1 MIMHN
6 PPHPGEILKSLC
18 IDPLG
23 LSITEASEALGVSR
37 KKLSDILKG
46 RAPVTP
52 DMAVRLSIAFETTAE
67 SWMNQQVQYDLY
79 HAAQHIDKMRVRK
92 LVNIQPQYA

>member
-1 MIMHN
+1 MMMHN

-18 IDPLG
+18 LEPLG
-23 LSITEASEALGVSR
+23 LSIAEAAGALGVSR
-37 KKLSDILKG
+37 KKLSDIVKG

-79 HAAQHIDKMRVRK
+79 HAAQHIGEMRVRK
-92 LVNIQPQYA
+92 LVNIHPEYA